1 MDVTQHSPSFSA
13 TAQLRLADLEAC
25 AARGF
30 ATIVNNRPDGEGD
43 DQPRSDQIAAQAQR
57 LGLGYAYLP
66 IVPGQMSDLE
76 ARALGDILC
85 ASDGPVLGFC
95 RTGNRSE
102 QLWRRASE
110 LGLVPD

>member
-1 MDVTQHSPSFSA
+1 MEISQQSPSFSA
-13 TAQLRLADLEAC
+13 TAQLQPADLSDC

-43 DQPRSDQIAAQAQR
+43 GQPTSEQIAAEAKR

-76 ARALGDILC
+76 ARALGDIIS

-95 RTGNRSE
+95 GSGKRAT
-102 QLWRRASE
+102 QLYQRASE
-110 LGLVPD
+110 LGMAPD

>member
-1 MDVTQHSPSFSA
+1 MEIIQHSPSFSA
-13 TAQLRLADLEAC
+13 TAQLQVSDLEAC
-25 AARGF
+25 AAHGF
-30 ATIVNNRPDGEGD
+30 ATIVNNRPDGEAD
-43 DQPRSDQIAAQAQR
+43 DQPTSAQIAAEARR

-66 IVPGQMSDLE
+66 IIPGQMIDLE

-95 RTGNRSE
+95 RTGNRSQ
-102 QLWRRASE
+102 QLWHRASE

>member
-1 MDVTQHSPSFSA
+1 MDIMQHSPSFSA
-13 TAQLRLADLEAC
+13 TGQLQLGDLAEC
-25 AARGF
+25 ADHGF

-43 DQPRSDQIAAQAQR
+43 DQPTSAEISAEAKR

-66 IVPGQMSDLE
+66 IVPGQMTDLD
-76 ARALGDILC
+76 ARAFGDILC

-95 RTGNRSE
+95 RTGKRAE
-102 QLWRRASE
+102 ALWQRASE